1 MRTAAARTVAAHT
14 VAVRMGAVHTEV
26 ARMGVAHAGAV
37 EHKARVVRT
46 LVHKAAAR
54 TQVDIAFAHRE
65 AAGTS
70 QAEQKLRAALAESLR
85 ILVAV
90 ARRVALVAPGP
101 ADVWEVVVM
110 VVAVAVAHASVAQG
124 PVLFSSS
131 LAHVAVLPSQ
141 V

>member
-14 VAVRMGAVHTEV
+14 VAVRKGPVHTEV